1 MKIVFCI
8 PYNKEDSKVMKK
20 IVYGTISM
28 LTAVLLVFSLQLV
41 TNPLQAIATENAGT
55 STEAA
60 SKNANSALQS
70 QFHLSHVVKIYVP
83 STMNGS
89 TPVTDEVHAKFV
101 DQALTKF
108 SNLFGGAT
116 AVGGTGAW
124 VDDDKKLIKEKVT
137 IVYSFAEKLDNKSL
151 DEVVAYAKQLKK
163 DMTQSAISLEVD
175 GKMYFIE

>member
-1 MKIVFCI
+1 MEKR
-8 PYNKEDSKVMKK
+8 MKK
-20 IVYGTISM
+20 IVSGMISFCM
-28 LTAVLLVFSLQLV
+28 AALLVLSLQSATSPSQAFASTNAV
-41 TNPLQAIATENAGT
+41 TTTNAATT
-55 STEAA
+55 TEAA
-60 SKNANSALQS
+60 SKNTESALQS
-70 QFHLSHVVKIYVP
+70 QFHLGHVVKIYVP

-89 TPVTDEVHAKFV
+89 TPVTDEVHAKYV
-101 DQALTKF
+101 DQSLTQF

-116 AVGGTGAW
+116 AVSGTGAW

-137 IVYSFAEKLDNKSL
+137 IVYSFAEKLDKKAL